1 MIVNKQSF
9 IGGTFFA
16 RMLLEIIN
24 DCLKNEDTMN
34 TPKNIPKTA
43 PAKSKA
49 TTKAKA
55 GAKTNKEEGTVAK
68 SKRISKTKVNAI
80 PKLTPIAQALQNHLI
95 FSSFKT
101 SDAATPKD
109 WYDAASYTVRD
120 HVVERWVKTAESYYR
135 DGPKRVYYLSL
146 EFLIGRMLSNAAL
159 NLGIKDE
166 LKDGLAALGRDLE
179 NTVEMETDAALGN
192 GGLGRL
198 AACFLDSMATM
209 AIPATG
215 YGIRYEYGMF
225 KQTIE
230 NGQQVENPDNWL
242 RYGNIWEFQRPE
254 ATYNIKFYGHL
265 VKYFSEE
272 GTEEQRW
279 VDSEHVVAVAYDVPV
294 PGYGGDTVNSLRLWS
309 AKAARDFDLQHF
321 NDGNYEKAVEQRNE
335 TESISKVLYPNDTS
349 VLGKELRLKQQ
360 YFFVSASI
368 QDILRRFL
376 STHEIKS
383 NADWNILPDKIA
395 IQLNDTHPSIGV
407 AEMMHQLVDCH
418 HLPWAQAWALVNKIF
433 AYTNHTL
440 MPEALET
447 WSVGLF
453 GSLLPRHLEIIYRIN
468 DEVLH
473 MVNHKFPGETD
484 LLTRVSIIDESHGR
498 RVRMAHLA
506 VVGSHT
512 VNGVAALHSEL
523 LKQHL
528 FADFDRIYPGK
539 LTNVT
544 NGITPRR
551 WLNQA
556 NPGLTSLIE
565 SIIGTGFKKDLTQI
579 KKITPL
585 ADDADFRKAFAAV
598 KHANK
603 VRLADQIEQKTGIKL
618 NPNSL
623 FDVQIKRIHEYK
635 RQLLNVLHVITLYNR
650 IRRGEEGITPR
661 TVIFG
666 GKAAPGYWM
675 AKQIIRLI
683 NDVALIVNNDI
694 HVGDQLKVV
703 FYPNYEVSA
712 AEILFPGSDLSE
724 QISTAGTE
732 ASGTGNMKMAL
743 NGALTIGTL
752 DGANVEIMEEVGIE
766 NIFIFG
772 LTTPQVADIKANGY
786 NPRDYY
792 NNNHALKEVLD
803 MIGSG
808 FFSVDEPHRYQAI
821 VDNLL
826 NNGDQYLLLADY
838 ASYIETQEKVAK
850 LYQNQDEWTRMAILN
865 VANMAKFSS
874 DRAISDY
881 ANNIWHVGASKS

>member
-1 MIVNKQSF
+1 MTTSEK
-9 IGGTFFA
+9 
-16 RMLLEIIN
+16 
-24 DCLKNEDTMN
+24 K
-34 TPKNIPKTA
+34 P
-43 PAKSKA
+43 
-49 TTKAKA
+49 TKASASAKA
-55 GAKTNKEEGTVAK
+55 KVDSAAKPTKKLKVAM
-68 SKRISKTKVNAI
+68 
-80 PKLTPIAQALQNHLI
+80 PKLSPIEQALENHLV

-101 SDAATPKD
+101 NAAATPRD
-109 WYDAASYTVRD
+109 WYHAASYTVRD

-135 DGPKRVYYLSL
+135 DDPKRVYYLSL

-159 NLGIKDE
+159 NLGINEE
-166 LKDGLAALGRDLE
+166 LKQGITALGRELE

-209 AIPATG
+209 DIPATG

-225 KQTIE
+225 KQSIE
-230 NGQQVENPDNWL
+230 QGQQVENPDNWL
-242 RYGNIWEFQRPE
+242 RYGNVWEFQRPE
-254 ATYNIKFYGHL
+254 ATYDIKFYGR
-265 VKYFSEE
+265 VVE
-272 GTEEQRW
+272 GEAKQHW
-279 VDSEHVVAVAYDVPV
+279 VDSERVVAMAYDMPV
-294 PGYGGDTVNSLRLWS
+294 PGYGGKTVNSLRLWS
-309 AKAARDFDLQHF
+309 AKAAREFDLRHF
-321 NDGNYEKAVEQRNE
+321 NDGNFEQAVQERND
-335 TESISKVLYPNDTS
+335 TENISKVLYPNDAS

-376 STHEIKS
+376 STHEMKKQ
-383 NADWNILPDKIA
+383 ADWKILPDKIA

-407 AEMMHQLVDCH
+407 AEMMYQLVDVH
-418 HLPWAQAWALVNKIF
+418 GLDWDFAWKLVVKIF

-447 WSVGLF
+447 WTVDLF
-453 GSLLPRHLEIIYRIN
+453 SNLLPRHLAIIYRIN
-468 DEVLH
+468 HEFLQ
-473 MVNHKFPGETD
+473 MVNHHFPGDPD
-484 LLTRVSIIDESHGR
+484 LLSRVSIIDESHGR

-523 LKQHL
+523 LKQFL

-539 LTNVT
+539 MTNVT

-556 NPGLTSLIE
+556 NPGLTALLE
-565 SIIGTGFKKDLTQI
+565 KVIGSGFQKDLSLI

-585 ADDADFRKAFAAV
+585 ANDKDFKKAFAAV
-598 KHANK
+598 KSENK
-603 VRLADQIEQKTGIKL
+603 ARLAAKIEQKTGIKV
-618 NPNSL
+618 NVNSL

-650 IRRGEEGITPR
+650 IRSGEKGITPR

-683 NDVALIVNNDI
+683 NDVAAIINEDVA
-694 HVGDQLKVV
+694 VGNQLKVV
-703 FYPNYEVSA
+703 YYPNYEVSA

-752 DGANVEIMEEVGIE
+752 DGANVEIMEEVGAE

-772 LTTPQVADIKANGY
+772 LTTPQVAEVKANGY
-786 NPRDYY
+786 NPYDYY
-792 NNNHALKEVLD
+792 HSNPELKKVLD
-803 MIGSG
+803 MISSG
-808 FFSVDEPHRYQAI
+808 FFSIDEPARYQPI

-826 NNGDQYLLLADY
+826 KNGDQYLLLADY
-838 ASYIETQEKVAK
+838 ASYIETQDKVGK
-850 LYQNQDEWTRMAILN
+850 LYQDQDEWTRLAILN

-874 DRAISDY
+874 DRAIGDY
-881 ANNIWHVGASKS
+881 AKNIWHV

>member
-1 MIVNKQSF
+1 
-9 IGGTFFA
+9 
-16 RMLLEIIN
+16 
-24 DCLKNEDTMN
+24 MN
-34 TPKNIPKTA
+34 PTKSNPLPTGKIAPATANPKT
-43 PAKSKA
+43 
-49 TTKAKA
+49 T
-55 GAKTNKEEGTVAK
+55 
-68 SKRISKTKVNAI
+68 
-80 PKLTPIAQALQNHLI
+80 PKLTPVKQALQNHLI

-101 SDAATPKD
+101 RATATPRD
-109 WYDAASYTVRD
+109 WYDVAAYTVRD
-120 HVVERWVKTAESYYR
+120 HVVARWVKTADAYYEQ
-135 DGPKRVYYLSL
+135 DPKRLYYLSL

-159 NLGIKDE
+159 NLDMQDE
-166 LKDGLAALGRDLE
+166 LSSGLSALGHSLE
-179 NTVEMETDAALGN
+179 RAVELEQDAALGN

-209 AIPATG
+209 NIPATG
-215 YGIRYEYGMF
+215 YGIRYEFGMF
-225 KQTIE
+225 KQSIE
-230 NGQQVENPDNWL
+230 HGQQIENPDNWL

-254 ATYNIKFYGHL
+254 ATYNIKFYGHVL
-265 VKYFSEE
+265 HVLEHNVMNSH
-272 GTEEQRW
+272 W
-279 VDSEHVVAVAYDVPV
+279 VDSEHVVAMAFDMPV
-294 PGYGGDTVNSLRLWS
+294 PGYGTDTVNSLRLWS
-309 AKAARDFDLQHF
+309 AKAAREFDLRHF
-321 NDGNYEKAVEQRNE
+321 NDGNYERAVEERVDTE
-335 TESISKVLYPNDTS
+335 TISKVLYPNDS
-349 VLGKELRLKQQ
+349 SASGRELRLKQQ

-376 STHEIKS
+376 STHTMHKP
-383 NADWNILPDKIA
+383 ADWSLLPEKIA
-395 IQLNDTHPSIGV
+395 IQLNDTHPAIGV
-407 AEMMHQLVDCH
+407 AEMMYQLVDVH
-418 HLPWAQAWALVNKIF
+418 RLGWDFAWGLVNKIF

-447 WSVGLF
+447 WSVDLF
-453 GSLLPRHLEIIYRIN
+453 GALLPRHLEIIYEIN
-468 DEVLH
+468 WQFLSWVS
-473 MVNHKFPGETD
+473 VNFPGDAD
-484 LLTRVSIIDESHGR
+484 LLRRVSIIDETNGR

-523 LKQHL
+523 LKTTL
-528 FADFDRIYPGK
+528 FADFHKIYPNK
-539 LTNVT
+539 LTNIT

-556 NPGLTSLIE
+556 NPLLTALIGKA
-565 SIIGTGFKKDLTQI
+565 IGDGFQQDLT
-579 KKITPL
+579 KLAKLTPL
-585 ADDADFRKAFAAV
+585 ADDKDFRKAFRAV
-598 KHANK
+598 KLANK
-603 VRLADQIEQKTGIKL
+603 QRLAVKIQSHTGIMV

-650 IRRGEEGITPR
+650 IRAGEQNLTPR

-683 NDVALIVNNDI
+683 NDVAHVVNHDPAI
-694 HVGDQLKVV
+694 GEQLKIV
-703 FYPNYEVSA
+703 FYPNYDVSS

-752 DGANVEIMEEVGIE
+752 DGANVEIKEEVGDE

-772 LTTPQVADIKANGY
+772 LTTPQVAQIKASGY

-792 NNNHALKEVLD
+792 ENNAALKQVLD

-808 FFSVDEPHRYQAI
+808 FFSPDEHNRYQPI

-826 NNGDQYLLLADY
+826 NNGDNYLLLADY
-838 ASYIETQEKVAK
+838 ASYIAIQDEVGK
-850 LYQNQDEWTRMAILN
+850 LYQNPEEWSRRAILN
-865 VANMAKFSS
+865 VARMAKFSS
-874 DRAISDY
+874 DRTIGEY
-881 ANNIWHVGASKS
+881 AKNIWNVKSL